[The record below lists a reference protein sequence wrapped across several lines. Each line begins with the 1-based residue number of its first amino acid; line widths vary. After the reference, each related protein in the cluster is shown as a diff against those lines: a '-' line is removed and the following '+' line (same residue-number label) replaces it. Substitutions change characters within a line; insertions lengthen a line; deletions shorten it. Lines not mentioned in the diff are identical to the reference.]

1 MRNEKEIRDLFPLL
15 DIKVNER
22 PLIYFDNA
30 ATTQKSREVIAEIEK
45 FYLHENSN
53 IHRGVHHLSQIST
66 DNFEKTRTTVQNFI
80 NAEYNHEII
89 FTKGTTESINLLA
102 SCYRETLK
110 KDDEIIIS
118 EMEHHSNIVPWQIC
132 CQNTGAKLKI
142 IPIDINGNLD
152 LKNFKKLLNSKTKL
166 VAITHISNSLGT
178 INPIEN
184 IIKLSHEKNAKVLID
199 GAQSAAHVKI
209 DVQSLDADFYCFS
222 AHKLFGPTGVG
233 VLYGKEKLLNLLP
246 PYQGGGEMIKD
257 VSFEKTTYAPLPFKF
272 EAGTP
277 NICGVV
283 AFKKAIELIKRI
295 GIDKIQEHEDK
306 LLAYA
311 TKKLK
316 KIKGLKIYGEAEL
329 KSAIISFNIDG
340 IHHYDLG
347 LILDKMGIAIR
358 TGHHC
363 TQPVMKKFKIA
374 GTARISFAYYNTFDE
389 IDECVKAIE
398 KAKKMLL

>member
-1 MRNEKEIRDLFPLL
+1 
-15 DIKVNER
+15 
-22 PLIYFDNA
+22 
-30 ATTQKSREVIAEIEK
+30 
-45 FYLHENSN
+45 
-53 IHRGVHHLSQIST
+53 
-66 DNFEKTRTTVQNFI
+66 
-80 NAEYNHEII
+80 
-89 FTKGTTESINLLA
+89 
-102 SCYRETLK
+102 
-110 KDDEIIIS
+110 
-118 EMEHHSNIVPWQIC
+118 MEHHSNIVPWQIC

-152 LKNFKKLLNSKTKL
+152 LKIFKKLLNSKTKL

>member
-152 LKNFKKLLNSKTKL
+152 LKIFKKLLNSKTKL

>member
-53 IHRGVHHLSQIST
+53 VHRGVHHLSQIST

-102 SCYRETLK
+102 SCYREILK

-152 LKNFKKLLNSKTKL
+152 LKIFKKLLNSKTKL